1 MLPTY
6 VRRLSYTRSHV
17 DLDVPV
23 HQVLGIAHLGCT
35 YKTREAHIQSHH
47 YFQHKL
53 SSNFSYESISL
64 RTDLLIRKPVP
75 YPKLP
80 TCLGCDFVGEY
91 TNTQINKS
99 LFSVSAN
106 VFSFAHRLMCI
117 CLVRKVV
124 LLVNTQIH
132 ITK

>member
-1 MLPTY
+1 MLATY

-23 HQVLGIAHLGCT
+23 HQLLGIAHFGHT
-35 YKTREAHIQSHH
+35 YKTREAHIQSHP

-53 SSNFSYESISL
+53 SSYFSYESISL

-80 TCLGCDFVGEY
+80 TRLGHFEFKTIRFPTV
-91 TNTQINKS
+91 
-99 LFSVSAN
+99 LRLVSAA
-106 VFSFAHRLMCI
+106 VP
-117 CLVRKVV
+117 
-124 LLVNTQIH
+124 
-132 ITK
+132 